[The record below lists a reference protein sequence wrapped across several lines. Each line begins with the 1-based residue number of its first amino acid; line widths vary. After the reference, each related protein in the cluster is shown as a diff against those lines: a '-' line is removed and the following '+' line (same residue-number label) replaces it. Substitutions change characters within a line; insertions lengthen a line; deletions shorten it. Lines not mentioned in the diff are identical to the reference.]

1 MCLVTPKATTHVN
14 LFPATTPVTFLIE
27 SLLKGGAV
35 EAITTYSDD
44 GASLLKEVTLPDGSN
59 LFYENDA
66 AHRLTAIANRLGER
80 IEYALDAM
88 GNRTAEVLRSDSGTI
103 VRSQSQICDELGRLL
118 QSIGAGSQKI
128 GRAHV

>member
-27 SLLKGGAV
+27 SRVKGGAGD
-35 EAITTYSDD
+35 AITTYSYD
-44 GASLLKEVTLPDGSN
+44 GASLLTEVTLPDGSN
-59 LFYENDA
+59 LFYEYDA

-88 GNRTAEVLRSDSGTI
+88 GNRTAEVLRSDS
-103 VRSQSQICDELGRLL
+103 RSEEHTPEL
-118 QSIGAGSQKI
+118 QSLMRISYAVFCLKK
-128 GRAHV
+128 